1 MLDKRSL
8 NRALL
13 ERQLLLKR
21 VEMPA
26 YNAIERMIGMQS
38 QAPNSAYFG
47 LWALLL
53 LRIFKH
59 GQVSPGFVR

>member
-21 VEMPA
+21 VKMSA
-26 YNAIERMIGMQS
+26 YNAIEHLAGIQS

-47 LWALLL
+47 LWTRLLDF
-53 LRIFKH
+53 RI
-59 GQVSPGFVR
+59 VIV